1 MIKVMTLLG
10 GLTLYSCLFQANAKA
25 TPHKETLIKSYGV
38 ENQNS
43 PTAPSVGAPMQGNNL
58 ITRTILGLTLGQ
70 TRISEA
76 QAILSRQ
83 GISIKSSGK
92 EELGVH
98 AYEEELGVRA
108 YEEELGVRAY
118 EAVCNLTFGG
128 ESITYIVLLFAD
140 GKLSSISLCPK
151 NLDAYMSLASSLES
165 KYANLYARSS
175 SGSQIYSDN
184 TTIIMTTCE
193 FNEETKGYT
202 FYITYVDRT
211 LSNTY
216 LERQSRK
223 DEHK

>member
-1 MIKVMTLLG
+1 MIKVMTVLG

-92 EELGVH
+92 
-98 AYEEELGVRA
+98 EELGVRA

>member
-1 MIKVMTLLG
+1 MIKIMTVLG

-25 TPHKETLIKSYGV
+25 TPHRETLIKSYGV

-108 YEEELGVRAY
+108 YE
-118 EAVCNLTFGG
+118 AVCNLTFGG

-151 NLDAYMSLASSLES
+151 NLDAYMSLVSSLES

>member
-10 GLTLYSCLFQANAKA
+10 GLTLYSCLFQANTKA
-25 TPHKETLIKSYGV
+25 TPQREALIKDYGV

-92 EELGVH
+92 
-98 AYEEELGVRA
+98 EELGVRA

>member
-1 MIKVMTLLG
+1 MIKVMTVLG

-25 TPHKETLIKSYGV
+25 TPQREALIKSYGV
-38 ENQNS
+38 ENQNNS
-43 PTAPSVGAPMQGNNL
+43 TAPSVGAPMQGNNL

-92 EELGVH
+92 
-98 AYEEELGVRA
+98 EELGVRA

-216 LERQSRK
+216 QERQSRK
-223 DEHK
+223 DEHDRLKAQSEL

>member
-1 MIKVMTLLG
+1 MIKVMTVLG

-43 PTAPSVGAPMQGNNL
+43 PTAPSVGPPMQGNNL

-92 EELGVH
+92 
-98 AYEEELGVRA
+98 EELGVRA

>member
-92 EELGVH
+92 EELGVR

>member
-92 EELGVH
+92 EELGV
-98 AYEEELGVRA
+98 RA
-108 YEEELGVRAY
+108 YEEELGVCAY

-193 FNEETKGYT
+193 VNEETKGYT

>member
-92 EELGVH
+92 
-98 AYEEELGVRA
+98 EELGVRA

-216 LERQSRK
+216 QERQSRK

>member
-25 TPHKETLIKSYGV
+25 TPYKETLIKSYGV

-92 EELGVH
+92 
-98 AYEEELGVRA
+98 EELGVRA

>member
-92 EELGVH
+92 EELGV
-98 AYEEELGVRA
+98 RA

-118 EAVCNLTFGG
+118 EAVCNLTFEG

-151 NLDAYMSLASSLES
+151 NLDAYTSLASSLES

>member
-58 ITRTILGLTLGQ
+58 ITRTILGLKLGQ

-83 GISIKSSGK
+83 GISMKSSGK
-92 EELGVH
+92 EELG
-98 AYEEELGVRA
+98 ERS
-108 YEEELGVRAY
+108 Y
-118 EAVCNLTFGG
+118 EAECKLTFGG
-128 ESITYIVLLFAD
+128 ESITYIILSFVD
-140 GKLSSISLCPK
+140 GKLSYISLGPE

-165 KYANLYARSS
+165 KYAYLYVSS
-175 SGSQIYSDN
+175 TPDGQVYFDD
-184 TTIIMTTCE
+184 TTMIMTACGV
-193 FNEETKGYT
+193 NEEIKGYT
-202 FYITYVDRT
+202 YHITYADKK
-211 LSNTY
+211 LLNTAI
-216 LERQSRK
+216 ERRSRK
-223 DEHK
+223 YEYERLKTQSEL

>member
-1 MIKVMTLLG
+1 MIKVMTVLG

-92 EELGVH
+92 EEL
-98 AYEEELGVRA
+98 EVRA

-216 LERQSRK
+216 QERQSRK

>member
-25 TPHKETLIKSYGV
+25 TPQREILSYGI
-38 ENQNS
+38 ENQNNS
-43 PTAPSVGAPMQGNNL
+43 TAPSVGAPMQGNNL
-58 ITRTILGLTLGQ
+58 ITRTILGLKLGQ

-98 AYEEELGVRA
+98 A

>member
-1 MIKVMTLLG
+1 MIKVMTVLG

-43 PTAPSVGAPMQGNNL
+43 PTAPSVGAPMQGSNL

-92 EELGVH
+92 
-98 AYEEELGVRA
+98 EELGVRA

>member
-58 ITRTILGLTLGQ
+58 ITRTILGLKLGQ

-92 EELGVH
+92 
-98 AYEEELGVRA
+98 EELGVRA

>member
-92 EELGVH
+92 EELGV
-98 AYEEELGVRA
+98 RA

-140 GKLSSISLCPK
+140 GTLSSISLCPK

>member
-25 TPHKETLIKSYGV
+25 TPQREILSYGV

-108 YEEELGVRAY
+108 YE
-118 EAVCNLTFGG
+118 AVCNLTFGG

-165 KYANLYARSS
+165 KYANLYARNS

>member
-1 MIKVMTLLG
+1 MIKVMTVLG

-76 QAILSRQ
+76 QAILSIQ

-92 EELGVH
+92 
-98 AYEEELGVRA
+98 EELGVRA

>member
-1 MIKVMTLLG
+1 MIKIMTVLG

-25 TPHKETLIKSYGV
+25 TPHRETLIKSYGV

-83 GISIKSSGK
+83 GVSIKSSGK
-92 EELGVH
+92 
-98 AYEEELGVRA
+98 EELGVRA

-151 NLDAYMSLASSLES
+151 NLDAYMSLVSSLES

>member
-10 GLTLYSCLFQANAKA
+10 GLTLYSYLFQANAKA

-92 EELGVH
+92 EELGV
-98 AYEEELGVRA
+98 
-108 YEEELGVRAY
+108 RAY

-184 TTIIMTTCE
+184 TTMIMTTCE

-223 DEHK
+223 DEHDRLKAQSEL

>member
-25 TPHKETLIKSYGV
+25 TPQREILSYGI
-38 ENQNS
+38 ENQNNS
-43 PTAPSVGAPMQGNNL
+43 IAPSVGAPMQGNNL
-58 ITRTILGLTLGQ
+58 ITRTILGLKLGQ

-92 EELGVH
+92 
-98 AYEEELGVRA
+98 EELGVRA

>member
-25 TPHKETLIKSYGV
+25 TPQRETLIKSHGV

-92 EELGVH
+92 
-98 AYEEELGVRA
+98 
-108 YEEELGVRAY
+108 EELGVRAY

>member
-25 TPHKETLIKSYGV
+25 TPQREILSYGI
-38 ENQNS
+38 ENQNNS
-43 PTAPSVGAPMQGNNL
+43 TAPSVGAPMQGNNL
-58 ITRTILGLTLGQ
+58 ITRTILGLKLGQ

-92 EELGVH
+92 EELGV
-98 AYEEELGVRA
+98 
-108 YEEELGVRAY
+108 RAY
-118 EAVCNLTFGG
+118 EAECKLTFGG
-128 ESITYIVLLFAD
+128 ESITYIILSFVD
-140 GKLSSISLCPK
+140 GKLSYISLGPE
-151 NLDAYMSLASSLES
+151 NLNAYMSLASSLES
-165 KYANLYARSS
+165 KYAYLYVSS
-175 SGSQIYSDN
+175 TPDGQVYFDD
-184 TTIIMTTCE
+184 TTMIMTACGV
-193 FNEETKGYT
+193 NEETKGYT

>member
-92 EELGVH
+92 
-98 AYEEELGVRA
+98 EELGVRA

-202 FYITYVDRT
+202 FCITYVDRT

>member
-1 MIKVMTLLG
+1 MIKVMTVLG
-10 GLTLYSCLFQANAKA
+10 GLMLYSCLFQANAKA

-38 ENQNS
+38 ENQNR

-92 EELGVH
+92 
-98 AYEEELGVRA
+98 EELGVRA

>member
-25 TPHKETLIKSYGV
+25 TPQRETLIKGYGV

-43 PTAPSVGAPMQGNNL
+43 TTAPSVGAPMQGNNL

-92 EELGVH
+92 EEL
-98 AYEEELGVRA
+98 E
-108 YEEELGVRAY
+108 VRAY
-118 EAVCNLTFGG
+118 EAVCNLTFEG

-151 NLDAYMSLASSLES
+151 NLDAYTSLASSLES

-202 FYITYVDRT
+202 FGITYVDRT

>member
-25 TPHKETLIKSYGV
+25 TPQREILSYGV
-38 ENQNS
+38 ENQNNS
-43 PTAPSVGAPMQGNNL
+43 SAPSMGSTMQGNNL

-92 EELGVH
+92 
-98 AYEEELGVRA
+98 EELGVRA

-216 LERQSRK
+216 LERRSRK

>member
-10 GLTLYSCLFQANAKA
+10 GLTIYSCLFQANAKA

-92 EELGVH
+92 
-98 AYEEELGVRA
+98 EELGVRA

-216 LERQSRK
+216 IERQSRK

>member
-25 TPHKETLIKSYGV
+25 TPQRETLIKSHGV

-92 EELGVH
+92 EELGV
-98 AYEEELGVRA
+98 
-108 YEEELGVRAY
+108 RAY

-151 NLDAYMSLASSLES
+151 KLDAYMSLASSLES

>member
-25 TPHKETLIKSYGV
+25 TPQREALIKDYGV
-38 ENQNS
+38 ENQNR

-92 EELGVH
+92 
-98 AYEEELGVRA
+98 EELGVRA

>member
-25 TPHKETLIKSYGV
+25 TPHRETLIKSYGV

-43 PTAPSVGAPMQGNNL
+43 STAPSVGAPIQGNNL
-58 ITRTILGLTLGQ
+58 IARTILGLTLGQ

-76 QAILSRQ
+76 QTILSRQ

-92 EELGVH
+92 EEL
-98 AYEEELGVRA
+98 EVRA

>member
-10 GLTLYSCLFQANAKA
+10 GLTLYLCLLHTNAKA

-92 EELGVH
+92 
-98 AYEEELGVRA
+98 
-108 YEEELGVRAY
+108 EELGVRAY

>member
-1 MIKVMTLLG
+1 MTLLG

-25 TPHKETLIKSYGV
+25 TPQRETLIKSHGV

-92 EELGVH
+92 EELGV
-98 AYEEELGVRA
+98 
-108 YEEELGVRAY
+108 RAY

-151 NLDAYMSLASSLES
+151 KLDAYMSLASSLES